1 MQFWTNGLLK
11 STVHRVV
18 FPPGEINDRYSIAYF
33 CHPLD
38 HIEIEA
44 VPSDVVKEKA
54 KEMGSGKGSNK
65 KPITAEGYLKKR
77 LAETYGWGKEQSPAR
92 D

>member
-1 MQFWTNGLLK
+1 MQFWTNRLLK

-18 FPPGEINDRYSIAYF
+18 FPSGEVEDRYSIAYF

-44 VPSDVVKEKA
+44 VPSDSVKERGREGGGGGDLSMKT
-54 KEMGSGKGSNK
+54 
-65 KPITAEGYLKKR
+65 ITAEGYLKKR
-77 LAETYGWGKEQSPAR
+77 LAETYGWGKEQSSAR